1 MCVSDPDARTV
12 CANHARAAVQDW
24 LETQSR
30 ITCYWRDVLVS
41 SGENEDLIAVLDHHA
56 AVLRAAAAS
65 QPVQTAP
72 IQ

>member
-1 MCVSDPDARTV
+1 MCTPKPDDRPV
-12 CANHARAAVQDW
+12 CAHHARAAVQDW

-41 SGENEDLIAVLDHHA
+41 SGENEDLVALLDHHA
-56 AVLRAAAAS
+56 SVLRAAASS
-65 QPVQTAP
+65 QPAVTAS